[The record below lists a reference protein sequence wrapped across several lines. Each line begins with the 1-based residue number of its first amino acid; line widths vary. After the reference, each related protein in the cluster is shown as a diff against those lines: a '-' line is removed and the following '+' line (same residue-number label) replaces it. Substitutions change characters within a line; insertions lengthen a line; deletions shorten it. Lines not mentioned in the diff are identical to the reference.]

1 MKYFLLILFVV
12 TANSYAANYSHIDV
26 VERIGSIDSRDDGD
40 FLMVKGFTEAGTCP
54 QSGGLVIA
62 RIRSDN
68 NGDRSFSM
76 ALAARLSG
84 KKVKISIDDTK
95 RNAEGDC
102 FLNSLE
108 IRD

>member
-1 MKYFLLILFVV
+1 MKYFVIIFFALVAY
-12 TANSYAANYSHIDV
+12 THADKYSHIDV
-26 VERIGSIDSRDDGD
+26 VERLGSIDSRDNGD

-54 QSGGLVIA
+54 KSGGLVIA

-84 KKVKISIDDTK
+84 KKVKVSIDDNE

-108 IRD
+108 IKD